1 MDILTGKVKETK
13 RGKSVKVSKSYV
25 DPFKPLEKMQKQIV
39 DADSMLT
46 AAELETKMLLTR
58 SMARFQNNTMANQ
71 SLAVSQQ
78 QLAIEAG
85 TGSGT
90 HNPKLIDEKNTTIGH
105 F

>member
-58 SMARFQNNTMANQ
+58 SMARFQNNTMAN
-71 SLAVSQQ
+71 
-78 QLAIEAG
+78 
-85 TGSGT
+85 
-90 HNPKLIDEKNTTIGH
+90 
-105 F
+105 